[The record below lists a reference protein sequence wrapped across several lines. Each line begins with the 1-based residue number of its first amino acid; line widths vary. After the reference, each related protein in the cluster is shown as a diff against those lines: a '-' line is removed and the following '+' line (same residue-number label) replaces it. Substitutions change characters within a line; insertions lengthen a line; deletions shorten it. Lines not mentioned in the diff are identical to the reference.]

1 MLNFFEFRIFALA
14 AFLCAG
20 AGVVI
25 AAEKPAAEAQ
35 KPADTKAV
43 TRPAQIEP
51 IVGPVKR
58 SAPEVPENKAKAADN
73 NKSSEKAKPAT
84 AGKELKK
91 VSNEP
96 VKKTAVKSRE
106 SKPAKAKS
114 ATRSNGGKKSKVTKK
129 KTSNKL
135 AAKKAH

>member
-20 AGVVI
+20 ASVVI

-73 NKSSEKAKPAT
+73 NKSSEKAKPA
-84 AGKELKK
+84 
-91 VSNEP
+91 
-96 VKKTAVKSRE
+96 
-106 SKPAKAKS
+106 KAKS

>member
-1 MLNFFEFRIFALA
+1 ML
-14 AFLCAG
+14 
-20 AGVVI
+20 
-25 AAEKPAAEAQ
+25 AAEAPANDPA
-35 KPADTKAV
+35 KAADTKSV